1 MKTIFRYT
9 FTYKNSLLLLFIF
22 IFIHS
27 LTQLMLPT
35 LMGNIVD
42 NGVVVGDITYIWK
55 IGLLMLFVAALGI
68 VMSIVVSYTASKIAM
83 SVGKIMRNDVFSKV
97 TNFSLHQF
105 DTIGTA
111 SLITRTTNDITQIQ
125 QALIMIL
132 RMFLTAPF
140 MLIGGLI
147 LAFMKDFQLS
157 LVILFAIPFI
167 VLTVYFLLKKG
178 YPLFQSVQQRLDQL
192 NVVLRENLTGVRVIR
207 SFTRQEDERKRLK
220 KANHDLTDVTI
231 RVNRLMA
238 FTFPFMML
246 LMNVTIVLI
255 IWFGGIRIE
264 QGMLEI
270 GDLMAYIQ
278 YVMLILMAIMMASM
292 MFVMIPR
299 ASVSANRINE
309 VLKVETV
316 EKTSGMTLAKD
327 NPLTVTFN
335 NIQFAYPDA
344 EQLVLK
350 NINFTA
356 YPGETTAIIGGTG
369 SGKTTLIQLLLR
381 FYEPNSGEILI
392 NGIPL
397 NQLDEYKLRE
407 MIGYVPQKALLFTGT
422 VTDNLRY
429 GNEKARKEEIMEAAK
444 IAQAHDF
451 ISKLPNEYETLIEQG
466 GSNLSGGQKQR
477 LSIARALI
485 RKPSIYIF
493 DDSFSALDYETDLKL
508 RKALQKVTELATVF
522 IVAQR
527 ISTIKHADQIIVLD
541 QGEMVGKGTHE
552 ELLNNCEV
560 YKEIVASQ
568 TGEGK
573 IG

>member
-316 EKTSGMTLAKD
+316 EKTSGMTLAKN

>member
-83 SVGKIMRNDVFSKV
+83 SVGKNMRNDVFSKV

-207 SFTRQEDERKRLK
+207 SFTRQKDERKRLK

-238 FTFPFMML
+238 LTFPFMML

-316 EKTSGMTLAKD
+316 EKTSGMTLAKN

>member
-83 SVGKIMRNDVFSKV
+83 SVGKNMRNDVFSKV